1 MTLLLGGIDEAGRG
15 SVIGPLVIAGI
26 SFDPTGIEKI
36 RNEGITD
43 SKKLS
48 VQKRE
53 TLYTK
58 ILQSA
63 VSVFICKISPITID
77 NYVNYKKLNV
87 LESRFMTI
95 IADNIRSDKIIIDA
109 CDVKPDR
116 FKQSILKNL
125 TNTSVK
131 IYCFHKAD
139 TDNLIVSAASVI
151 AKVTR
156 DREIKKIEE
165 TLCKKIG
172 SGYPSDPSTKLFLRN
187 HLFDNENKKYI
198 RFSWSPVKNL
208 INECAQTKLFQ

>member
-1 MTLLLGGIDEAGRG
+1 MLLGGIDEAGRG

-26 SFDPTGIEKI
+26 SFDPTGLESI

-95 IADNIRSDKIIIDA
+95 IADNLRADKIIIDA

-125 TNTSVK
+125 TSKSVK

-139 TDNLIVSAASVI
+139 TDNLIVSAASII

-198 RFSWSPVKNL
+198 RFSWSPVKNM
-208 INECAQTKLFQ
+208 INECAQTKLF

>member
-1 MTLLLGGIDEAGRG
+1 MALLLGGIDEAGRG

-26 SFDPTGIEKI
+26 SFDPTGMESI

-43 SKKLS
+43 SKKLT

-63 VSVFICKISPITID
+63 FSVFICRISPITID
-77 NYVNYKKLNV
+77 NYVNHKKLNV

-95 IADNIRSDKIIIDA
+95 IADNIRADKIIIDA

-125 TNTSVK
+125 TNKSVK

-172 SGYPSDPSTKLFLRN
+172 SGYPSDPSTKLFLKN

-208 INECAQTKLFQ
+208 INECAQTKLF

>member
-1 MTLLLGGIDEAGRG
+1 MLLGGIDEAGRG

-26 SFDPTGIEKI
+26 SFDPTGLESI

-63 VSVFICKISPITID
+63 VSVFVCRISPITID

-95 IADNIRSDKIIIDA
+95 IADNLRADKIIIDA

-116 FKQSILKNL
+116 FKQSVLKNL
-125 TNTSVK
+125 TSKSVK

-139 TDNLIVSAASVI
+139 TDNLIVSAASII

-198 RFSWSPVKNL
+198 RFSWSPVKNM
-208 INECAQTKLFQ
+208 INEGAQTKLF

>member
-1 MTLLLGGIDEAGRG
+1 LLLGGIDEAGRG

-26 SFDPTGIEKI
+26 SFDPTGLESI

-58 ILQSA
+58 ILHSA
-63 VSVFICKISPITID
+63 VSVFVCKISPITID

-95 IADNIRSDKIIIDA
+95 IADNLRADKIIIDA

-125 TNTSVK
+125 TSKSVK

-139 TDNLIVSAASVI
+139 TDNLIVSAASII

-198 RFSWSPVKNL
+198 RFSWSPVKNM
-208 INECAQTKLFQ
+208 INECAQTKLF

>member
-1 MTLLLGGIDEAGRG
+1 MLLGGIDEAGRG

-26 SFDPTGIEKI
+26 SFDSTGIESI

-43 SKKLS
+43 SKKLT

-53 TLYTK
+53 TMYTK

-63 VSVFICKISPITID
+63 VSVFVCRINPMTID
-77 NYVNYKKLNV
+77 KYVNHKKLNV
-87 LESRFMTI
+87 LESRFITI
-95 IADNIRSDKIIIDA
+95 TADNISADKIIIDA

-125 TNTSVK
+125 TNKSVK

-139 TDNLIVSAASVI
+139 ADNLIVSAASVI

-165 TLCKKIG
+165 ILCKKIG

-187 HLFDNENKKYI
+187 HLFNNETKEHI

-208 INECAQTKLFQ
+208 MNECAQTKIF

>member
-1 MTLLLGGIDEAGRG
+1 MLLGGIDEAGRG

-26 SFDPTGIEKI
+26 SFDPTGLESI

-63 VSVFICKISPITID
+63 VSVFVCRISPITID

-95 IADNIRSDKIIIDA
+95 IADNLRADKIIIDA

-116 FKQSILKNL
+116 FKQSVLKNL
-125 TNTSVK
+125 TSKSVK

-139 TDNLIVSAASVI
+139 TDNLIVSAASII

-198 RFSWSPVKNL
+198 RFSWSPVRNI
-208 INECAQTKLFQ
+208 INECAQTKLF

>member
-1 MTLLLGGIDEAGRG
+1 
-15 SVIGPLVIAGI
+15 VIGPLVIAGI
-26 SFDPTGIEKI
+26 SFDPTGLESI

-63 VSVFICKISPITID
+63 VSVFVCRISPITID

-95 IADNIRSDKIIIDA
+95 IADNLRADKIIIDA

-125 TNTSVK
+125 TSKSVK

-165 TLCKKIG
+165 ILCKKIG
-172 SGYPSDPSTKLFLRN
+172 SGYPSDPLTKLFLKN
-187 HLFDNENKKYI
+187 HLFDKENKKYI

-208 INECAQTKLFQ
+208 INECAQTTLF

>member
-1 MTLLLGGIDEAGRG
+1 LLLGGIDEAGRG

-26 SFDPTGIEKI
+26 SFDPTGLESI

-58 ILQSA
+58 ILHSA
-63 VSVFICKISPITID
+63 VSVFVCKISPITID

-95 IADNIRSDKIIIDA
+95 IADNLRADKIIIDA

-125 TNTSVK
+125 TSKSVK

-172 SGYPSDPSTKLFLRN
+172 SGYPSDPSTKLFLKN
-187 HLFDNENKKYI
+187 HLFDKENKKYI

-208 INECAQTKLFQ
+208 INECAQTKLF

>member
-1 MTLLLGGIDEAGRG
+1 
-15 SVIGPLVIAGI
+15 VIGPLVIAGI
-26 SFDPTGIEKI
+26 SFDPTGLESI

-63 VSVFICKISPITID
+63 VSVFVCRISPITID

-95 IADNIRSDKIIIDA
+95 IADNLRADKIIIDA

-125 TNTSVK
+125 TSKSVK

-139 TDNLIVSAASVI
+139 TDNLIVSAASII

-198 RFSWSPVKNL
+198 RFSWSPVKNM
-208 INECAQTKLFQ
+208 INEGAQTKLF

>member
-1 MTLLLGGIDEAGRG
+1 M
-15 SVIGPLVIAGI
+15 IGPLVIAGI
-26 SFDPTGIEKI
+26 SFDPTGLESI

-63 VSVFICKISPITID
+63 VSVFVCRISPITID

-95 IADNIRSDKIIIDA
+95 IADNLRADKIIIDA

-116 FKQSILKNL
+116 FKQSVLKNL
-125 TNTSVK
+125 TSKSVK

-139 TDNLIVSAASVI
+139 TDNLIVSAASII

-172 SGYPSDPSTKLFLRN
+172 SGYPSDPSTRLFLRN
-187 HLFDNENKKYI
+187 HLFDNKNHKYI
-198 RFSWSPVKNL
+198 RFSWTPVKNL

>member
-1 MTLLLGGIDEAGRG
+1 M
-15 SVIGPLVIAGI
+15 IGPLVIAGI
-26 SFDPTGIEKI
+26 SFDPTGLESI

-95 IADNIRSDKIIIDA
+95 IADNLRADKIIIDA

-125 TNTSVK
+125 TSKSVK

-139 TDNLIVSAASVI
+139 TDNLIVSAASII

-156 DREIKKIEE
+156 DREIKRIEE
-165 TLCKKIG
+165 TVCKKIG

-198 RFSWSPVKNL
+198 RFSWSPVKNM
-208 INECAQTKLFQ
+208 INECAQTKLF

>member
-1 MTLLLGGIDEAGRG
+1 M
-15 SVIGPLVIAGI
+15 IGPLVIAGI
-26 SFDPTGIEKI
+26 SFDPTGLESI

-63 VSVFICKISPITID
+63 VSVFVCKISPITID

-95 IADNIRSDKIIIDA
+95 IADNLRADKIIIDA

-125 TNTSVK
+125 TSKSVK

-139 TDNLIVSAASVI
+139 TDNLIVSAASII

-198 RFSWSPVKNL
+198 RFSWSPVKNM
-208 INECAQTKLFQ
+208 INEGAQTKLF

>member
-1 MTLLLGGIDEAGRG
+1 LLLGGIDEAGRG

-26 SFDPTGIEKI
+26 SFDSTGIENI
-36 RNEGITD
+36 RSDGITD
-43 SKKLS
+43 SKKLT
-48 VQKRE
+48 VVKRE
-53 TLYTK
+53 TMYTK

-63 VSVFICKISPITID
+63 VSVFVCKINPMTID
-77 NYVNYKKLNV
+77 NYVRYKKLNI

-95 IADNIRSDKIIIDA
+95 TADNISADKIIIDA

-125 TNTSVK
+125 TNKSVK

-139 TDNLIVSAASVI
+139 ADNLIVSAASII

-165 TLCKKIG
+165 FLCKKIG
-172 SGYPSDPSTKLFLRN
+172 SGYPSDPLTKLFLRN
-187 HLFDNENKKYI
+187 HLFDKETKQYI

-208 INECAQTKLFQ
+208 INQCVQTKLF

>member
-1 MTLLLGGIDEAGRG
+1 MLLGGIDEAGRG

-26 SFDPTGIEKI
+26 SFDPTGLESI

-63 VSVFICKISPITID
+63 VSVFVCRISPITID

-95 IADNIRSDKIIIDA
+95 IADNLRADKIIIDA

-125 TNTSVK
+125 TSKSVK

-139 TDNLIVSAASVI
+139 TDNLIVSAASII

-172 SGYPSDPSTKLFLRN
+172 SRYPSDPSTKLFLRN

-198 RFSWSPVKNL
+198 RFSWSPVKNM
-208 INECAQTKLFQ
+208 INEGAQTKLF

>member
-1 MTLLLGGIDEAGRG
+1 LLLGGIDEAGRG

-26 SFDPTGIEKI
+26 SFDPTGLESI

-63 VSVFICKISPITID
+63 VSVFVCRISPITID

-95 IADNIRSDKIIIDA
+95 IADNLRADKIIIDA

-116 FKQSILKNL
+116 FKQSVLKNL
-125 TNTSVK
+125 TSKSVK

-139 TDNLIVSAASVI
+139 TDNLIVSAASII

-198 RFSWSPVKNL
+198 RFSWSPVKNM
-208 INECAQTKLFQ
+208 INECAQTKLF

>member
-1 MTLLLGGIDEAGRG
+1 LLLGGIDEAGRG

-26 SFDPTGIEKI
+26 SFDSTGIESI

-43 SKKLS
+43 SKKLT

-53 TLYTK
+53 TMYTK

-63 VSVFICKISPITID
+63 VSVFVCRINPMTID
-77 NYVNYKKLNV
+77 KYVSQKKLNV

-95 IADNIRSDKIIIDA
+95 TADNISADKIIIDA

-125 TNTSVK
+125 TNKSVK

-139 TDNLIVSAASVI
+139 ADNLIVSAASVI

-165 TLCKKIG
+165 ILCKKIG

-187 HLFDNENKKYI
+187 HLFNNETKEYI

-208 INECAQTKLFQ
+208 MNECAQTKLF

>member
-1 MTLLLGGIDEAGRG
+1 MLLGGIDEAGRG

-26 SFDPTGIEKI
+26 SFDPTGLERI

-63 VSVFICKISPITID
+63 VSVFVCRISPITID
-77 NYVNYKKLNV
+77 NYVNHKKLNL

-95 IADNIRSDKIIIDA
+95 IADNLRADKIIIDA

-125 TNTSVK
+125 TSKSVK

-139 TDNLIVSAASVI
+139 TDNLIVSAASII

-165 TLCKKIG
+165 SLCKKIG

-198 RFSWSPVKNL
+198 RFSWSPVKNM
-208 INECAQTKLFQ
+208 INECAQTKLF

>member
-1 MTLLLGGIDEAGRG
+1 LLLGGIDEAGRG

-26 SFDPTGIEKI
+26 SFDSTGIESI

-43 SKKLS
+43 SKKLT

-53 TLYTK
+53 TMYTK

-63 VSVFICKISPITID
+63 VSVFVCRINPMTID
-77 NYVNYKKLNV
+77 KYVSHKKLNV

-95 IADNIRSDKIIIDA
+95 TADNINADKIIIDA

-116 FKQSILKNL
+116 FKRSILKNL
-125 TNTSVK
+125 TNKSVK

-139 TDNLIVSAASVI
+139 ADNLIVSAASII

-165 TLCKKIG
+165 ILCKKIG

-187 HLFDNENKKYI
+187 HLFNNETKEYI

-208 INECAQTKLFQ
+208 MNECAQTKLF

>member
-1 MTLLLGGIDEAGRG
+1 LLLGGIDEAGRG

-26 SFDPTGIEKI
+26 SFDPTGVESI

-63 VSVFICKISPITID
+63 VSVFVCKISPITID

-95 IADNIRSDKIIIDA
+95 IADNLRADKIIIDA

-125 TNTSVK
+125 TSKSVK

-139 TDNLIVSAASVI
+139 TDNLIVSAASII

-198 RFSWSPVKNL
+198 RFSWSPVKNM
-208 INECAQTKLFQ
+208 INECAQTKLF

>member
-1 MTLLLGGIDEAGRG
+1 M
-15 SVIGPLVIAGI
+15 IGPLVIAGI
-26 SFDPTGIEKI
+26 SFDPTGLESI

-63 VSVFICKISPITID
+63 VSVFVCRISPITID

-95 IADNIRSDKIIIDA
+95 IADNLRADKIIIDA

-116 FKQSILKNL
+116 FKQSVLKNL
-125 TNTSVK
+125 TSKSVK

-139 TDNLIVSAASVI
+139 TDNLIVSAASII

-198 RFSWSPVKNL
+198 RFSWSPVKNM
-208 INECAQTKLFQ
+208 INEGAQTKLF

>member
-1 MTLLLGGIDEAGRG
+1 LLLGGIDEAGRG

-26 SFDPTGIEKI
+26 SFDSTGIESI

-43 SKKLS
+43 SKKLT
-48 VQKRE
+48 VRKRE
-53 TLYTK
+53 TMYTK

-63 VSVFICKISPITID
+63 VSVFVCRINPMTID
-77 NYVNYKKLNV
+77 KYVSHKKLNV

-95 IADNIRSDKIIIDA
+95 TADNISADKIIIDA

-125 TNTSVK
+125 TNKSVK

-139 TDNLIVSAASVI
+139 ADNLIVSAASVI

-165 TLCKKIG
+165 ILCKKIG

-187 HLFDNENKKYI
+187 HLFNNETKEYI
-198 RFSWSPVKNL
+198 RFSWNPVKNL
-208 INECAQTKLFQ
+208 MNECAQTKLF

>member
-1 MTLLLGGIDEAGRG
+1 M
-15 SVIGPLVIAGI
+15 IGPLVIAGI
-26 SFDPTGIEKI
+26 SFDPTGLESI

-63 VSVFICKISPITID
+63 VSVFVCKISPITID

-95 IADNIRSDKIIIDA
+95 IADNLRADKIIIDA

-125 TNTSVK
+125 TSKSVK

-139 TDNLIVSAASVI
+139 TDNLIVSAASII

-198 RFSWSPVKNL
+198 RFSWSPVKNM
-208 INECAQTKLFQ
+208 INECAQTKLF

>member
-1 MTLLLGGIDEAGRG
+1 MLLGGIDEAGRG

-26 SFDPTGIEKI
+26 SFDPTGLESI

-63 VSVFICKISPITID
+63 VSVFVCKISPITID

-95 IADNIRSDKIIIDA
+95 IADNLRADKIIIDA

-125 TNTSVK
+125 TSKSVK

-139 TDNLIVSAASVI
+139 TDNLIVSAASII

-198 RFSWSPVKNL
+198 RFSWSPVKNM
-208 INECAQTKLFQ
+208 INEGAQTKLF

>member
-1 MTLLLGGIDEAGRG
+1 MLLGGIDEAGRG

-26 SFDPTGIEKI
+26 SFDPTGLESI
-36 RNEGITD
+36 RNQGITD

-63 VSVFICKISPITID
+63 VSVFVCRISPITID

-95 IADNIRSDKIIIDA
+95 IADNLRADKIIIDA

-116 FKQSILKNL
+116 FKQSVLKNL
-125 TNTSVK
+125 TSKSVK

-139 TDNLIVSAASVI
+139 TDNLIVSAASII

-198 RFSWSPVKNL
+198 RFSWSPVKNM
-208 INECAQTKLFQ
+208 INEGAQTKLF

>member
-1 MTLLLGGIDEAGRG
+1 LLLGGIDEAGRG

-26 SFDPTGIEKI
+26 SFDPTGLESI

-63 VSVFICKISPITID
+63 VSVFVCRISPITID
-77 NYVNYKKLNV
+77 NYVNHKKLNL

-95 IADNIRSDKIIIDA
+95 IADNLRADKIIIDA

-116 FKQSILKNL
+116 FKQSVLKNL
-125 TNTSVK
+125 TSKSVK

-139 TDNLIVSAASVI
+139 TDNLIVSAASII

-198 RFSWSPVKNL
+198 RFSWSPVKNM
-208 INECAQTKLFQ
+208 INEGAQTKLF